1 MTTTKYSTHY
11 GSDSD
16 GDNDDENSN
25 VRCDGGYSD
34 DGYDSSEIALKK
46 GNEAAHHL
54 IKDGQ
59 HDKAAIVLNAVLEAY
74 YSSDEYDSDVPY

>member
-11 GSDSD
+11 G
-16 GDNDDENSN
+16 NDEDDDRD
-25 VRCDGGYSD
+25 VATDGGYNSGD

-59 HDKAAIVLNAVLEAY
+59 HSKAAIVLNAVLEAY
-74 YSSDEYDSDVPY
+74 YSVEDTHDSDVPY